1 MTEQVQR
8 YFREVASEW
17 DSLRQSLF
25 GEDTRAAVLAR
36 ADPQPWMRAAD
47 IGCGTG
53 FLALG
58 LAPLV
63 AEVLC
68 VDASPEM
75 LAQAQSRLH
84 VYPNVRFH
92 VADGAQL
99 PLETAGLDLVVA
111 NMYLHH
117 VPEPLLALGEM
128 ARVLRPGGQLVL
140 SDMDEHQ
147 ETWMR
152 AEMADVWLGFPRD
165 MLAGWLA
172 QAGLCNV
179 SVDSPGHT

>member
-1 MTEQVQR
+1 MTEQGQR
-8 YFREVASEW
+8 YFRQIAPEW
-17 DSLRQSLF
+17 DTLRQTLF
-25 GEDTRAAVLAR
+25 GEDTRDAVLTR
-36 ADPQPWMRAAD
+36 ANPQPWMRAAD

-75 LAQAQSRLH
+75 LAQAQSRLQA
-84 VYPNVRFH
+84 YPNVRFR
-92 VADGAQL
+92 VAEGTQL
-99 PLETAGLDLVVA
+99 PLETASLDLVVA

-117 VPEPLLALGEM
+117 VPEPLLALREM
-128 ARVLRPGGQLVL
+128 VRILRPGGQLVL
-140 SDMDEHQ
+140 SDMDEHH

-152 AEMADVWLGFPRD
+152 DEMADVWLGFPRD
-165 MLAGWLA
+165 MLVDWLA